1 MVRGS
6 RLEAYGGSRLEAY
19 GDSRLLQFKAQG
31 FVSSRL
37 EALSVQGSRLRQ
49 FKAIQ
54 LSTRA
59 LHCSP
64 PPYTEKDLESP

>member
-19 GDSRLLQFKAQG
+19 GDSRLLQFKAQN

-37 EALSVQGSRLRQ
+37 ETLSVQGSRLCQ
-49 FKAIQ
+49 FKA
-54 LSTRA
+54 
-59 LHCSP
+59 
-64 PPYTEKDLESP
+64 

>member
-19 GDSRLLQFKAQG
+19 DDSRLLQFKAQG

-37 EALSVQGSRLRQ
+37 ETLSVQGSRLRQ
-49 FKAIQ
+49 FK
-54 LSTRA
+54 TRG
-59 LHCSP
+59 SG
-64 PPYTEKDLESP
+64 